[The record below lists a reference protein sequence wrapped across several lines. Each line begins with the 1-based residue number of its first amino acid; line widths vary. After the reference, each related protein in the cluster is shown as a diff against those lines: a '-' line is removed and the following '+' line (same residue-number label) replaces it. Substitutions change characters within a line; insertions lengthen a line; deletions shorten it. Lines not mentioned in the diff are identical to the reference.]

1 VSNFSEYRLNYLE
14 KCCAIMKISMLLT
27 IFVILAQANA
37 NSLEDI
43 AQLALQNVLKQNPN
57 HNLLVVLDFSTKS
70 SKGLV
75 VDKVLKKVPESFL
88 VLQLSATGLKRNI
101 VDKPSAMMIFSDNYN
116 PVSFNYDWFA

>member
-1 VSNFSEYRLNYLE
+1 
-14 KCCAIMKISMLLT
+14 MKISMLLT

-57 HNLLVVLDFSTKS
+57 HNLLVVLDLSTKS
-70 SKGLV
+70 SLV